1 MLKGK
6 KVNLRA
12 VEREDLDLLT
22 KWFNDPEFVGIRWRI
37 SRLSSSNS

>member
-6 KVNLRA
+6 KVNLRV

-22 KWFNDPEFVGIRWRI
+22 KWFNEPEFVG
-37 SRLSSSNS
+37 